1 MSTTEFIITP
11 AETTDTRAT
20 ALRLIDFLKQKV
32 TELDTARESAEERVR
47 QLTKELADIK
57 ESWDEL
63 VQKMNLQLNG

>member
-63 VQKMNLQLNG
+63 VKKMNLQLNG